1 MKNWIHHP
9 AHTHSQM
16 PAHLFDPTVNEL
28 ATIVEEGARANARNT
43 TRFIEPAEGTLRRAI
58 TKRHHLIFG
67 RRGSGKSSLLFKSAD
82 TLKAGGRPI
91 AYVDL
96 EAYKG
101 HHYPDLLISALI
113 ATLLTFSGWLDDAK
127 LSAEFARTWRTA
139 WLWKTRTT
147 KRQQKED
154 LSASLQSII
163 ADLRAQLHVADGA
176 AMVSKNTRGDK
187 SSESIDAK
195 VKNCRRSTSHGRC

>member
-1 MKNWIHHP
+1 
-9 AHTHSQM
+9 M

-43 TRFIEPAEGTLRRAI
+43 TRFIESAEGTLRRAI

-101 HHYPDLLISALI
+101 TPLSRP
-113 ATLLTFSGWLDDAK
+113 LD
-127 LSAEFARTWRTA
+127 
-139 WLWKTRTT
+139 
-147 KRQQKED
+147 
-154 LSASLQSII
+154 
-163 ADLRAQLHVADGA
+163 
-176 AMVSKNTRGDK
+176 
-187 SSESIDAK
+187 
-195 VKNCRRSTSHGRC
+195 